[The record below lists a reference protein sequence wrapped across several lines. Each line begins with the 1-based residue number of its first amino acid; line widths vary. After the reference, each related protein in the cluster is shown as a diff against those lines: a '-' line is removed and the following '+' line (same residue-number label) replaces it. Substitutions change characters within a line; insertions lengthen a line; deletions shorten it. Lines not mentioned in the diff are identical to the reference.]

1 MKPEWEFLTK
11 TIFDPGVFW
20 AMLTAVATAFL
31 VFFAVLPL
39 RDLAKT
45 RRTELV
51 RHLRDD
57 FLTARIKAI
66 MFLINH
72 DLYCIPRTCRCN
84 AIFSFARI
92 SGDRSQNRIRETPSN
107 PFICLDSNIDFNG
120 LAGGS
125 SRRLWKNL
133 CLG

>member
-39 RDLAKT
+39 RELAKT
-45 RRTELV
+45 RRTELE
-51 RHLRDD
+51 RRLRDD

-72 DLYCIPRTCRCN
+72 DLIEYREHAGATPF
-84 AIFSFARI
+84 FSFARI
-92 SGDRSQNRIRETPSN
+92 SGDRSQDRIRETPSN
-107 PFICLDSNIDFNG
+107 PFICLDSLINLSG